1 MDTKVLIQ
9 DLAKALAERKGID
22 KKDALAFVQSF
33 FDVVVFS
40 LKRDKYVKIKGLG
53 TFKQIE
59 VESRESMNIHTGER
73 FEIQGHMKIS
83 FTPDSSLRDAVNKPF
98 AHFET
103 VALSDDVSESELDAV
118 DDQFKAMELEAD
130 QVEETEEA
138 FVEKPEEIS
147 EEPLAEPETSVLP
160 VEEKSEEVLPVVT
173 EEADAV
179 LPEEKEEITSEEEPK
194 LSDGEDPVRADI
206 PVENIA
212 APVETQNVTYA
223 AQLPNEEDDE
233 EDEDKSKFSKYYI
246 LLTVFLVL
254 ASLGAGYL
262 LGHMTQGKPEEIQV
276 ILYDT
281 IYIEK
286 KPAVEDTVKIETE
299 PVIKKD
305 ETTPPL
311 KQKDEKVEKK
321 TGAKAE
327 PKKAEPVKKETAVKS
342 SNHSN
347 YPQLPGGAYW
357 IVGTAQTYKL
367 RAGETIRLIAERFF
381 GSRQMAPYIIKYN
394 AISDPDHVAEGTV
407 LNIPKLEYKHK

>member
-118 DDQFKAMELEAD
+118 DDHFKALELEAV
-130 QVEETEEA
+130 QMGEIEEVL
-138 FVEKPEEIS
+138 VEKPEEIR
-147 EEPLAEPETSVLP
+147 EEALAEPEATVLP
-160 VEEKSEEVLPVVT
+160 VEEKIEEALPVVP

-179 LPEEKEEITSEEEPK
+179 LPEEKEDLISEKEPEP
-194 LSDGEDPVRADI
+194 LDTDNSAPAESL
-206 PVENIA
+206 A
-212 APVETQNVTYA
+212 ASVETKNVTYA
-223 AQLPNEEDDE
+223 AQLPEEDDDE
-233 EDEDKSKFSKYYI
+233 EDEEEKSKFSKYYI
-246 LLTVFLVL
+246 LLTLFLVL

-286 KPAVEDTVKIETE
+286 KPTVEDTVKIETE

-311 KQKDEKVEKK
+311 KQKEETVEKK

-327 PKKAEPVKKETAVKS
+327 PKKAEAVKKETAVKS

-394 AISDPDHVAEGTV
+394 GISDPDHVAEGTV

>member
-118 DDQFKAMELEAD
+118 DDQFKAMELEVD
-130 QVEETEEA
+130 QVEEAEEA

-147 EEPLAEPETSVLP
+147 EEPLTEPETSVLP

-311 KQKDEKVEKK
+311 KQKEEKVEKK
-321 TGAKAE
+321 TEAKAE
-327 PKKAEPVKKETAVKS
+327 PKKSEPVKKDTAVKS

>member
-130 QVEETEEA
+130 QVEEAEEA

-147 EEPLAEPETSVLP
+147 EEPLAEPETSILP

-233 EDEDKSKFSKYYI
+233 EYEDKSKFSKYYI

-321 TGAKAE
+321 TEVKAE
-327 PKKAEPVKKETAVKS
+327 PKKSEPVKKETAVKS

>member
-118 DDQFKAMELEAD
+118 DDHFKAMELEAD
-130 QVEETEEA
+130 QVEEAEEA

-147 EEPLAEPETSVLP
+147 EEPLTEPETSVLP

-311 KQKDEKVEKK
+311 KQKEEKVEKK
-321 TGAKAE
+321 TEAKAE
-327 PKKAEPVKKETAVKS
+327 PKKSEPVKKDTAVKS

>member
-118 DDQFKAMELEAD
+118 DDHFKAMELEAD
-130 QVEETEEA
+130 QVEEAEEA

-147 EEPLAEPETSVLP
+147 EEPLAEPETSILP

-233 EDEDKSKFSKYYI
+233 EYEDKSKFSKYYI

-311 KQKDEKVEKK
+311 KQKEEKVEKK
-321 TGAKAE
+321 TEAKAE
-327 PKKAEPVKKETAVKS
+327 PKKSEPVKKDTAVKS

>member
-130 QVEETEEA
+130 QVEEAEEA

-311 KQKDEKVEKK
+311 KQKEEKVEKK
-321 TGAKAE
+321 TEAKAE
-327 PKKAEPVKKETAVKS
+327 PKKSEPVKKDTAVKS

>member
-118 DDQFKAMELEAD
+118 DDHFKALELEAV
-130 QVEETEEA
+130 QMGEIEEVL
-138 FVEKPEEIS
+138 VEKPEEIR
-147 EEPLAEPETSVLP
+147 EEVLAEPEATVLP
-160 VEEKSEEVLPVVT
+160 VEEKIEEALPVVP

-179 LPEEKEEITSEEEPK
+179 LPEEKEDLISEKEPEP
-194 LSDGEDPVRADI
+194 LDTDNSAPAESL
-206 PVENIA
+206 A
-212 APVETQNVTYA
+212 ASVETKNVTYA
-223 AQLPNEEDDE
+223 AQLPEEEDDE
-233 EDEDKSKFSKYYI
+233 EDEEEKSKFSKYYI
-246 LLTVFLVL
+246 LLTLFLVL

-311 KQKDEKVEKK
+311 KQKEETVEKK
-321 TGAKAE
+321 TEAKAE
-327 PKKAEPVKKETAVKS
+327 PKKAEAVKKETAVKS